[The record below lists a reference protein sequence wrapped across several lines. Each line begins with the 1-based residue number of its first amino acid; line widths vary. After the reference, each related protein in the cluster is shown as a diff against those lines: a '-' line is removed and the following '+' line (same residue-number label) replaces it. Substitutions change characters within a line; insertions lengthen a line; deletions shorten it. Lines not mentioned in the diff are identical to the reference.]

1 MTGLEQAA
9 LSAVS
14 AAGGAVAWHF
24 IKKWI
29 NDARAGQ
36 QAEEHKNFVTRSDCD
51 ACQARHINDMLAGN
65 DNFRL
70 LLEGQSLHT
79 QALVHLCE
87 GDDGCRELRAKLQDY
102 LVRLASRQ
110 IGR

>member
-1 MTGLEQAA
+1 MTGAEQAA
-9 LSAVS
+9 WTVGSMV
-14 AAGGAVAWHF
+14 GGALLLQAAKAVVAW
-24 IKKWI
+24 
-29 NDARAGQ
+29 ARKGQ
-36 QAEEHKNFVTRSDCD
+36 QAEEHKNFVTTAACEK
-51 ACQARHINDMLAGN
+51 CQADHLNDMTAGN
-65 DNFRL
+65 ESFRL